1 MKLLPAIA
9 TVGGYTM
16 LSRILGFVR
25 DILIAAYLGAG
36 MVADAFFVAFKLP
49 NFFRRLFAEGAFN
62 AGFVPIFSEI
72 LEWDG
77 RDAARGFAQS
87 ALAVLVVVLVLLV
100 GLFQALMPWLMY
112 GLAPGFAAWPEKF
125 ELTVVLTRITFPYL
139 LFISVVSL
147 MGGVLNS
154 LGRFAA
160 VAATPVLLNLC
171 LIGALLWLAPFTPTP
186 GHALAWGVAAAGM
199 IQFVWLIVALHRAD
213 MPLRFSSPRLTPQV
227 KYLLRLMAP
236 AAVGAGV
243 VQINLVVDIVLAS
256 LLPSGSVS
264 YLFYADRLNQ
274 LPLGV
279 VGVAVG
285 TALLPLISREISGGR
300 KDSALHHQNRATEFA
315 LLLTLPAAAAFVV
328 LAHPFVSVLF
338 ERGEFGPRESD
349 LTALALRAYAI
360 GLPAYVLVKVLT
372 PAYFARQDTVTPV
385 RIGAICV
392 VANLVLNLA
401 LMWWLK
407 HVGLALATALSA
419 WLNTWLLARTLSR
432 RGDFVTDARLR
443 QRLPRTL
450 LAMAI
455 MVVGLAAAHD
465 GLDDWLSS
473 TFLLRILCVVL
484 LVLGGLGLFALSAY
498 VTGAARP
505 DDLRSFRP
513 ASNG

>member
-1 MKLLPAIA
+1 MNLLPAIT

-16 LSRILGFVR
+16 LSRVLGFVR
-25 DILIAAYLGAG
+25 DVLIAAFLGAG
-36 MVADAFFVAFKLP
+36 MVTDAFFVAFKLP

-72 LEWDG
+72 LERDG
-77 RDAARGFAQS
+77 RDAARRFAQS
-87 ALAVLVVVLVLLV
+87 ALAVLVLILVLLV

-112 GLAPGFAAWPEKF
+112 GMAPGFAVWPEKF
-125 ELTVVLTRITFPYL
+125 DLTVALTRLTFPYL

-147 MGGVLNS
+147 MGGILNS

-160 VAATPVLLNLC
+160 VAVAPVLLNLC
-171 LIGALLWLAPFTPTP
+171 LIGALLWLAKFTPTP
-186 GHALAWGVAAAGM
+186 GHALAWGVAVAGM
-199 IQFVWLIVALHRAD
+199 VQFVWLVVALGRAD
-213 MPLRFSSPRLTPQV
+213 MPLRIPKPRFTPQV
-227 KYLLRLMAP
+227 KRLLRLMAP

-264 YLFYADRLNQ
+264 YLFYADRLTQ

-285 TALLPLISREISGGR
+285 TALLPLISREIGGGR
-300 KDSALHHQNRATEFA
+300 GDRAIRHQNRATEFA
-315 LLLTLPAAAAFVV
+315 LLLALPAAASIVV

-349 LTALALRAYAI
+349 LTALALRAYAV

-372 PAYFARQDTVTPV
+372 PAYFARQDTAMPV
-385 RIGAICV
+385 RIAAICV
-392 VANLVLNLA
+392 LVNLALNLVLMQWLA
-401 LMWWLK
+401 

-419 WLNTWLLARTLSR
+419 WLNTWLLARLLSR
-432 RGDFVTDARLR
+432 RGDFIADARLR
-443 QRLPRTL
+443 RRLPRIL
-450 LAMAI
+450 LATAI
-455 MVVGLAAAHD
+455 MAGGLAVAHMS
-465 GLDDWLSS
+465 LDVWLTSV
-473 TFLLRILCVVL
+473 FPARILAVVL
-484 LVLGGLGLFALSAY
+484 LIVGGLGLFGLAALA
-498 VTGAARP
+498 VGAVRP

-513 ASNG
+513 APDG

>member
-1 MKLLPAIA
+1 MNLLPAIT

-16 LSRILGFVR
+16 LSRVLGFVR
-25 DILIAAYLGAG
+25 DVLIAAFLGAG
-36 MVADAFFVAFKLP
+36 MVTDAFFVAFKLP

-72 LEWDG
+72 LERDG

-87 ALAVLVVVLVLLV
+87 ALAVLVLVLVLLV

-112 GLAPGFAAWPEKF
+112 GMAPGFAVWPEKF
-125 ELTVVLTRITFPYL
+125 DLTVALTRLTFPYL

-147 MGGVLNS
+147 MGGILNS

-160 VAATPVLLNLC
+160 VAVAPVLLNLC
-171 LIGALLWLAPFTPTP
+171 LIGALLWLANFTPTP
-186 GHALAWGVAAAGM
+186 GHALAWGVAVAGM
-199 IQFVWLIVALHRAD
+199 VQLVWLVVALGRAD
-213 MPLRFSSPRLTPQV
+213 MPLRFPRPRFTPQV
-227 KYLLRLMAP
+227 KRLLRLMAP

-264 YLFYADRLNQ
+264 YLFYADRLTQ

-285 TALLPLISREISGGR
+285 TALLPLISREIGGGR
-300 KDSALHHQNRATEFA
+300 GDRAIRHQNRATEFA
-315 LLLTLPAAAAFVV
+315 LLLALPAAASIVV

-349 LTALALRAYAI
+349 LTALALRAYAV

-372 PAYFARQDTVTPV
+372 PAYFARQDTATPV
-385 RIGAICV
+385 RIAAICV
-392 VANLVLNLA
+392 LVNLALNLVL
-401 LMWWLK
+401 MRWLG

-419 WLNTWLLARTLSR
+419 WLNTWLLARLLSR
-432 RGDFVTDARLR
+432 RGDFVADARLR
-443 QRLPRTL
+443 RRLPRIL
-450 LAMAI
+450 LATAI
-455 MVVGLAAAHD
+455 MVGGLAVAHVGLD
-465 GLDDWLSS
+465 SWLAGM
-473 TFLLRILCVVL
+473 FPARILSVVL
-484 LVLGGLGLFALSAY
+484 LIVGGLGLFGLAALT
-498 VTGAARP
+498 VGAVRP

-513 ASNG
+513 APDG